1 MKKHIHNIL
10 KKGEKIF
17 KTDLIYLAKGGA
29 WLTFAQMIAT
39 FSGLFVTVVFA
50 NLLTEETFGT
60 YKFVLSLSGVVAI
73 FSLTGMGSA
82 ITRAVSRGN
91 EGILKQALKLSLKWS
106 LLMIVISLG
115 LALYYFLQGNNILAL
130 SMVFVSIFAPLIQSF
145 SLYISFINGKKDFKT
160 RSFFNLSFS
169 IIPTTILITTVLIT
183 QDPLIIIFMFFLSRA
198 FIHIVHYYITVKK
211 YKPNTKEDKCS
222 IGYGKHL
229 SFMNI
234 LGGLAF
240 QLDKILVFHYL
251 GAAQLALYA
260 IALAPPQQLRY
271 LNKMIGTMSLPRFSQ
286 RAVGTLQK
294 NMARKALL
302 LLGLTSIV
310 VVLYILSAP
319 FIYALFFP
327 KYIDA
332 VIYSQVFSLIMLFFP
347 SVLFQQALIAHM
359 QKKQLYILQTFI
371 PILKIL
377 LLLFLLPLF
386 GIWGALASMFC
397 TETLR
402 LVLVIYFFRSMKKN
416 SV

>member
-1 MKKHIHNIL
+1 
-10 KKGEKIF
+10 
-17 KTDLIYLAKGGA
+17 
-29 WLTFAQMIAT
+29 
-39 FSGLFVTVVFA
+39 
-50 NLLTEETFGT
+50 
-60 YKFVLSLSGVVAI
+60 
-73 FSLTGMGSA
+73 
-82 ITRAVSRGN
+82 
-91 EGILKQALKLSLKWS
+91 
-106 LLMIVISLG
+106 
-115 LALYYFLQGNNILAL
+115 
-130 SMVFVSIFAPLIQSF
+130 
-145 SLYISFINGKKDFKT
+145 
-160 RSFFNLSFS
+160 
-169 IIPTTILITTVLIT
+169 
-183 QDPLIIIFMFFLSRA
+183 
-198 FIHIVHYYITVKK
+198 
-211 YKPNTKEDKCS
+211 
-222 IGYGKHL
+222 
-229 SFMNI
+229 
-234 LGGLAF
+234 
-240 QLDKILVFHYL
+240 
-251 GAAQLALYA
+251 
-260 IALAPPQQLRY
+260 
-271 LNKMIGTMSLPRFSQ
+271 MSLPRFSQ